1 MRLRNAAGFF
11 LVFGAGIIAGRLPML
26 SPHAAVG
33 AGADAVDNPYASMLH
48 VGIVVK
54 DLDKAVARWKAM
66 GFTDIRVSPPNAGV
80 DRMYHGKP
88 LNSTLRQ
95 AFIHGTT
102 PLIEL
107 MEPQAEVSSPW
118 GDYLKAHGEALHHL
132 AYRIPEA
139 GPELERFRK
148 LGIEELAQG
157 KWPEGKD
164 HWGTFHYV
172 QEPSGGVIL
181 EFISR
186 ITRK

>member
-1 MRLRNAAGFF
+1 MRMRKPVGILI
-11 LVFGAGIIAGRLPML
+11 VFGAGILAGRLSLM
-26 SPHAAVG
+26 SAQTVAK
-33 AGADAVDNPYASMLH
+33 ADTPANPYASMLH

-54 DLDKAVARWKAM
+54 DLDKAVERWKAI
-66 GFTDIRVSPPNAGV
+66 GFTDIRVLPPNAGV

-88 LNSTLRQ
+88 LNATLKQ

-107 MEPQAEVSSPW
+107 MEPPADVSSPW
-118 GDYLKAHGEALHHL
+118 GDYLKEHGEALHHL
-132 AYRIPEA
+132 AYRIPDT
-139 GPELERFRK
+139 GPELEKFKK

-164 HWGTFHYV
+164 RWGTFHYV
-172 QEPSGGVIL
+172 QEPGGGVIL

-186 ITRK
+186 IPRK

>member
-1 MRLRNAAGFF
+1 MRLWKPIGI
-11 LVFGAGIIAGRLPML
+11 LTVFTSGMVAGRLTIAPA
-26 SPHAAVG
+26 HAVAK
-33 AGADAVDNPYASMLH
+33 ADAPANPYASMLH

-54 DLDKAVARWKAM
+54 DLEKAVERWKAM
-66 GFTDIRVSPPNAGV
+66 GFTDIRVLPPNAGV

-88 LNSTLRQ
+88 LDATLKQ

-107 MEPQAEVSSPW
+107 MEPPADVASPW
-118 GDYLKAHGEALHHL
+118 GDYLKEHGESLHHL
-132 AYRIPEA
+132 AYRIPDT
-139 GPELERFRK
+139 GPELEKFKK
-148 LGIEELAQG
+148 LGIDEVAEG

-172 QEPSGGVIL
+172 QEPGGGVIL

-186 ITRK
+186 IPKQ